1 MAARKHTVILALE
14 QEANVTLDLTYDSES
29 ESETPYA
36 VNISV
41 LNSAGEKF
49 TLSGNPAKPA
59 EPAASKTT
67 AKTRKAG

>member
-14 QEANVTLDLTYDSES
+14 QEANVTLDLTYDS